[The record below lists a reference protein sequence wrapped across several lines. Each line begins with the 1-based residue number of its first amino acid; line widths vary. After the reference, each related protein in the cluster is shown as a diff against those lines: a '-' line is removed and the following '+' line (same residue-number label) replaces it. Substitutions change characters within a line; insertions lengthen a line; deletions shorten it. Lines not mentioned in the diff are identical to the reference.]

1 MAAPRTRNN
10 GSAGSAAPESGA
22 PAPASAAGPNNAG
35 SATSGGGETELG
47 SAAQRERR
55 KRILDATLALAAKGG
70 YEAVQ
75 MRTVAERADV
85 ALGTLYRYFPSKIH
99 LLVSGLARE
108 FERAQERLDRAPI
121 PGDTAYERMLYVLGR
136 VTRSM
141 QRDPLLIEA
150 MTRAFMFADP
160 SAAAEVNTVARLME
174 TVARLMEDMLT
185 KAMHDGEPTADERAI
200 ARIIGDVWLSNLV
213 AWVTRRASANDVA
226 SHLELAARLLL
237 R

>member
-1 MAAPRTRNN
+1 MATPRTRTS
-10 GSAGSAAPESGA
+10 SAPG
-22 PAPASAAGPNNAG
+22 GPG
-35 SATSGGGETELG
+35 EGETG

-55 KRILDATLALAAKGG
+55 KRILDATLALASKGG

-75 MRTVAERADV
+75 MRTVAEQANV

-108 FERAQERLDRAPI
+108 FETIKEKLERSPI
-121 PGDTAYERMLYVLGR
+121 PGDTPSERTMYVLGR
-136 VTRSM
+136 ITRNM
-141 QRDPLLIEA
+141 QREPMLMEA

-174 TVARLMEDMLT
+174 QMLT
-185 KAMHDGEPTADERAI
+185 RAMHEGEPSPDEVAI

-213 AWVTRRASANDVA
+213 AWVTRRASANDVTN
-226 SHLELAARLLL
+226 HLELATRLLL
-237 R
+237 Q

>member
-1 MAAPRTRNN
+1 MAAPRTR
-10 GSAGSAAPESGA
+10 STADAEPTQSG
-22 PAPASAAGPNNAG
+22 PA
-35 SATSGGGETELG
+35 TDLG

-75 MRTVAERADV
+75 MRAVADRADV

-108 FERAQERLDRAPI
+108 FERAQERLARSPL
-121 PGDTAYERMLYVLGR
+121 PGDAPSDRVLHVLAL

-141 QRDPLLIEA
+141 QREPLLIEA

-174 TVARLMEDMLT
+174 SMLT
-185 KAMHDGEPTADERAI
+185 RAMHDGEPTADERAI

-213 AWVTRRASANDVA
+213 AWVTRRASADDVTA
-226 SHLELAARLLL
+226 HLELAARLLL

>member
-1 MAAPRTRNN
+1 MAAPRTRGN
-10 GSAGSAAPESGA
+10 GSAGSAAPESATAA
-22 PAPASAAGPNNAG
+22 P
-35 SATSGGGETELG
+35 GEAEFG

-55 KRILDATLALAAKGG
+55 KRILDATIALASKGG

-121 PGDTAYERMLYVLGR
+121 PGETAYDRTLYVLGR

-160 SAAAEVNTVARLME
+160 SAANEVNTVAKLME
-174 TVARLMEDMLT
+174 EMLT
-185 KAMHDGEPTADERAI
+185 KAMNDGEPTADERAI

-213 AWVTRRASANDVA
+213 AWVTRRASAADVA

>member
-1 MAAPRTRNN
+1 MASPRT
-10 GSAGSAAPESGA
+10 GTTAASGTI
-22 PAPASAAGPNNAG
+22 GD
-35 SATSGGGETELG
+35 GEFA
-47 SAAQRERR
+47 SAAQRDRR
-55 KRILDATLALAAKGG
+55 KRILDATLALASKGG

-75 MRTVAERADV
+75 MRTVAEQANV

-108 FERAQERLDRAPI
+108 FERTQAKLGRTAI
-121 PGDTAYERMLYVLGR
+121 PGDTQQERMLYVLGR
-136 VTRSM
+136 MTRFM
-141 QRDPLLIEA
+141 QRDPMLAEA

-174 TVARLMEDMLT
+174 QMLT
-185 KAMHDGEPTADERAI
+185 KAMHEGEPTADERAI

-213 AWVTRRASANDVA
+213 AWVTRRASASDV
-226 SHLELAARLLL
+226 SNHLELAARLLL